1 MTRTIYQNNLN
12 ADKYLEVIRYGCGHY
27 HIVQFMRWGS
37 IVNKIGSRTGR
48 RCRWTKKNLQNSCR
62 TTTRPRRSRSGWCTR
77 AESGSTRQHKE
88 DKHEEGRHH
97 RVQ

>member
-48 RCRWTKKNLQNSCR
+48 RCRWTKRNLQELLQDYHR
-62 TTTRPRRSRSGWCTR
+62 TEAFEIRLVHKGRIW
-77 AESGSTRQHKE
+77 QHE
-88 DKHEEGRHH
+88 AA
-97 RVQ
+97 